1 MALAD
6 RRYMRDAYHP
16 PRMANTL
23 IIVLILAFVVQ
34 SLLLFYGDINLD
46 EQLGLSVDGIRHGRI
61 WQLLTFQFLHNCP
74 WPLHVLFNCLGI
86 YFFGRPVE
94 EVLGSRRFLGLYFLS
109 GTVGGFVQVLTT
121 VILPRHFDMPVVG
134 ASAGVCGLLAI
145 FCSMYPMQE
154 ITTWLYFLPIQIRAR
169 WLLIF
174 VGGFS
179 LFGTLVP
186 LGAIAH
192 GAHLGGILVG
202 IIYVRYG
209 GAIAG
214 MVPSWLR
221 LPERPFQ
228 PRLRSAAPPKK
239 LAWEILPKE
248 HADSDHFIS
257 SEIDPLLDKISA
269 HGIQS
274 LTDRERKILDAARK
288 KLGRR

>member
-23 IIVLILAFVVQ
+23 IIVLLVAFVLQ
-34 SLLLFYGDINLD
+34 SLLLFYGDIQLT
-46 EQLGLSVDGIRHGRI
+46 EQLALSVDGIRHGKV
-61 WQLLTFQFLHNCP
+61 WQLLTFQFLHIAP

-94 EVLGSRRFLGLYFLS
+94 EVLGSRRFLKLYFLS
-109 GTVGGFVQVLTT
+109 GTVGGVVQVVTT
-121 VILPRHFDMPVVG
+121 AVLPRHADIPVVG

-186 LGAIAH
+186 LGATAH

-209 GAIAG
+209 STLLN
-214 MVPSWLR
+214 MVPAWLR

-239 LAWEILPKE
+239 LAWELLPKE
-248 HADSDHFIS
+248 RDESDQFIS
-257 SEIDPLLDKISA
+257 SEIDPLLDKIST

-274 LTDRERKILDAARK
+274 LTERERKLLDAARK
-288 KLGRR
+288 KLGGR

>member
-16 PRMANTL
+16 PRMATTL
-23 IIVLILAFVVQ
+23 IIVLLVAFVLQ
-34 SLLLFYGDINLD
+34 SLLLFYGDIELTS
-46 EQLGLSVDGIRHGRI
+46 QLALSVDGIKHGKV
-61 WQLLTFQFLHNCP
+61 WQLLTFQFLHDCP
-74 WPLHVLFNCLGI
+74 MPFHVLFNCLGI

-94 EVLGSRRFLGLYFLS
+94 EVLGSRRFLKLYFLS
-109 GTVGGFVQVLTT
+109 GTIGGLVQVVTT
-121 VILPRHFDMPVVG
+121 AVLPRHFDIPVVG
-134 ASAGVCGLLAI
+134 ASAGVCGMLAI

-174 VGGFS
+174 VGCFS

-186 LGAIAH
+186 LGAVAH

-209 GAIAG
+209 STLLN
-214 MVPSWLR
+214 MVPSWMR

-239 LAWEILPKE
+239 LHWELMPKDRD
-248 HADSDHFIS
+248 DSDNFIS
-257 SEIDPLLDKISA
+257 SEIDPLLDKIST

-274 LTDRERKILDAARK
+274 LTERERKLLDAARK
-288 KLGRR
+288 KLGGR

>member
-16 PRMANTL
+16 PRMATTL
-23 IIVLILAFVVQ
+23 IIVLLVAFVLQ
-34 SLLLFYGDINLD
+34 SLLVFYGDIDLTQ
-46 EQLGLSVDGIRHGRI
+46 QLSLSVDGIRHGKV
-61 WQLLTFQFLHNCP
+61 WQLLTFQFLHIAP

-94 EVLGSRRFLGLYFLS
+94 EVLGSRRFLKLYFLS
-109 GTVGGFVQVLTT
+109 GTVGGVVQVVTT
-121 VILPRHFDMPVVG
+121 AVLPRHPDIPVVG

-179 LFGTLVP
+179 LFGTLIP
-186 LGAIAH
+186 MGYTAH

-209 GAIAG
+209 STLMN
-214 MVPSWLR
+214 MVPAWLR

-228 PRLRSAAPPKK
+228 VRLRSNAPPKK
-239 LAWEILPKE
+239 LYWEVLPKE
-248 HADSDHFIS
+248 RDESDHFIS
-257 SEIDPLLDKISA
+257 SEIDPLLDKIST

-274 LTDRERKILDAARK
+274 LTERERKLLDAARK
-288 KLGRR
+288 KLGGR